1 MREFFINWSEKLV
14 GVFVVL
20 MMLGVVVGGFGIMA
34 SPSAQGGGIFAGL
47 MVLIFGG
54 IYAILMG
61 GMFYLF
67 FGVYRNT
74 EKTNVLLEELL
85 RK

>member
-20 MMLGVVVGGFGIMA
+20 MMIGVAVGAVAMMA
-34 SPSAQGGGIFAGL
+34 TPSAQGGGVFAGL
-47 MVLIFGG
+47 VVLILGG

-74 EKTNVLLEELL
+74 EKTNVLLEQLL